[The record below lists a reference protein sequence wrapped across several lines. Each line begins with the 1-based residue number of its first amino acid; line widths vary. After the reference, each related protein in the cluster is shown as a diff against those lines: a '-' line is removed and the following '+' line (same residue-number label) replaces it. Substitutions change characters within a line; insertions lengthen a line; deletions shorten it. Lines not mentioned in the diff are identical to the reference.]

1 MSVLGELDHTGMLW
15 QSSKANPIL
24 SETTDCIQSTDYLH
38 TKPDLL
44 VNLDSSGNSRSLRYA
59 TPDFLLRL
67 VVLANFMRL
76 SLLKAAHVAAGEC
89 RVAGNPG
96 TLRSG

>member
-1 MSVLGELDHTGMLW
+1 V
-15 QSSKANPIL
+15 A
-24 SETTDCIQSTDYLH
+24 
-38 TKPDLL
+38 
-44 VNLDSSGNSRSLRYA
+44 
-59 TPDFLLRL
+59 
-67 VVLANFMRL
+67 LANFMRL